1 MAEYHSLITIL
12 APGIIPLASIV
23 LEKEKEKIKHQLG
36 VTGPPSK
43 CTVNTA
49 VAFSS
54 PWISKEVIKNLTM
67 ITFTINSSEINSL
80 RKQMPVI
87 ENVNLNSNISVRD
100 KILVAT
106 FFTKYKI
113 SEKNSLGLY
122 HIRNTQNVNE
132 FSITNYEAALK
143 NISKEAA
150 TRFKNPVFLGKLS
163 KYQSIKN
170 FLLINLNSIPEHIE
184 ITKFKNFKG
193 RNTLEYQ
200 KTISMLFESVKEGGN
215 KILKDVFELNSSI
228 YQTKL
233 IDHNNVTE
241 RRERRENST
250 GAVKITTCYGSYLIG
265 NEMIQNSNYEKEFNR
280 KHETVKKQSTTA
292 KRKISIIEDL
302 ELSDDEAKTS
312 SNTSDD
318 NDEYSDNNKVTY
330 NNKTEETSSSNDEM

>member
-80 RKQMPVI
+80 RKEMPVI

-106 FFTKYKI
+106 FFTKYKT
-113 SEKNSLGLY
+113 SEKRPVWNYITFRILKMW
-122 HIRNTQNVNE
+122 
-132 FSITNYEAALK
+132 ITNYETVLK
-143 NISKEAA
+143 NISKKAA

-215 KILKDVFELNSSI
+215 KILKDVFEWNSSI

-241 RRERRENST
+241 RRERRKNST